1 MKIYVLDRVF
11 DYMVNLGMD
20 EETEVF
26 EDILHC
32 IVECACDQSW
42 DADSFDK
49 TLLARGCSRKW
60 ARIRAK
66 YCSEECPEPYPTQTE
81 VFMTWK
87 MALREQLDLWSLGE
101 VLEELKL
108 VAGGAKG
115 EWEDAHRVS
124 FGKGIGAAASAA
136 DAAEQACHAGLSE
149 YGAESG
155 RCAGADP
162 GPVEAECLDNGEED
176 EEEETDW
183 FPGTFIDGPAEE
195 FGEDVGV
202 SGPEPGEP
210 SDQAGRVEGRK
221 KSFGS
226 LPPMSEYRTSLYA
239 QGVCR

>member
-11 DYMVNLGMD
+11 DYMVNMGIDD
-20 EETEVF
+20 ESEVF

-32 IVECACDQSW
+32 VVEFVCDNTIYG
-42 DADSFDK
+42 SFD
-49 TLLARGCSRKW
+49 TTILGRGVARKW

-66 YCSEECPEPYPTQTE
+66 YCSEECPEPHPTQTE

-87 MALREQLDLWSLGE
+87 MALREQLGDLWSLGE

-124 FGKGIGAAASAA
+124 FGKGIGAAASTA

-162 GPVEAECLDNGEED
+162 GPVEAECLDNGAED
-176 EEEETDW
+176 QEAETDRI
-183 FPGTFIDGPAEE
+183 PGTLVDGPSEE
-195 FGEDVGV
+195 CGKDVGV

-210 SDQAGRVEGRK
+210 SDETGRVEGRK

-226 LPPMSEYRTSLYA
+226 LPPMSEHRTSLYA